1 VQSAYAETKRAEF
14 NDVSLR
20 VAVCVCPPPAAA
32 LAIMHNTLQQQVR
45 AVVLEHG
52 RLTDAS
58 GLTDDSDLYT
68 LGLTSHASV
77 AVMLALE
84 AAFDLEFPD
93 RFLTRQVFESVQNI
107 ARAISELR
115 GESSATGAR

>member
-1 VQSAYAETKRAEF
+1 M
-14 NDVSLR
+14 D
-20 VAVCVCPPPAAA
+20 
-32 LAIMHNTLQQQVR
+32 NTLLQQVR
-45 AVVLEHG
+45 SVVLEHG
-52 RLTDAS
+52 RLTDSS
-58 GLTDDSDLYT
+58 GLKDDSDLYT

-115 GESSATGAR
+115 GDSPAAGAR

>member
-1 VQSAYAETKRAEF
+1 MDK
-14 NDVSLR
+14 
-20 VAVCVCPPPAAA
+20 
-32 LAIMHNTLQQQVR
+32 TLHQQVR
-45 AVVLEHG
+45 NVILEHG
-52 RLTDAS
+52 RLGDVS
-58 GLTDDSDLYT
+58 DLQDDSDLYT

-107 ARAISELR
+107 ARAISELL
-115 GESSATGAR
+115 GESPAAGAV